1 MALVFKASAAAISAS
16 LIALLL
22 KKSNPESALLL
33 SIVTVIVLSAASM
46 RFMDNIRELLDL
58 AQEMYGVPYRFCQ
71 PVVKCLAIAIVTR
84 ISSDLCRDAS
94 QAALASGVDLAGSV
108 CALSVALPLIISVL
122 KNLRTIL

>member
-58 AQEMYGVPYRFCQ
+58 AQEMYNVPYRFCQ
-71 PVVKCLAIAIVTR
+71 PVIKCLAIAIVTR
-84 ISSDLCRDAS
+84 FSSDLCRDAS
-94 QAALASGVDLAGSV
+94 QAALASGVELAGSV
-108 CALSVALPLIISVL
+108 CALSVALPLIVSVL
-122 KNLRTIL
+122 KNLRTML

>member
-1 MALVFKASAAAISAS
+1 MALVFKASAAAISVT

-46 RFMDNIRELLDL
+46 RFMDDIRELLEL

-84 ISSDLCRDAS
+84 FSSDLCRDAS

-108 CALSVALPLIISVL
+108 CALSVALPLITSVL